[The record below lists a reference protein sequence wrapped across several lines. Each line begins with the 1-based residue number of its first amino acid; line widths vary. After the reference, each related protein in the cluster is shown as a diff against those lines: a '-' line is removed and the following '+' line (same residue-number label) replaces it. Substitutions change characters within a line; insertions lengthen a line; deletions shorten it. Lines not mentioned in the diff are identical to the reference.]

1 MDNKDRKILDLL
13 REDCR
18 STSKEIAEK
27 LSMRPTT
34 VHQRIVKL
42 KRDGVIEKF
51 TVKLNDKK
59 MGEEFTAFMFIKTNP
74 SSEISHR
81 VFGDTHVKEVFGL
94 TGEYDMMMK
103 MKFSDVKEFNDFILD
118 FRRRENVVSTVTMV
132 ATAKIKED
140 I

>member
-74 SSEISHR
+74 SSEISYR